1 MKPIFVVF
9 VFVALN
15 CWAEEE
21 IKSAASGPGKAVL
34 ETSKEQGFRLSEKAK
49 STIGIKT
56 MKLTASFQT
65 PGSALIHER
74 GEFGVYIKKGE
85 WFKYIEIEVEKPFAQ
100 NIKIDS
106 SKIHVG
112 DEIVVSDVSLLRLAE
127 LNLSGGGSDND

>member
-1 MKPIFVVF
+1 MKPIFLILM
-9 VFVALN
+9 FVALN

-21 IKSAASGPGKAVL
+21 IKSPASGPGKAVL

-56 MKLTASFQT
+56 IKLTANFQI
-65 PGSALIHER
+65 PSSALIHER
-74 GEFGVYIKKGE
+74 GEFGVYIKKDD

-100 NIKIDS
+100 NIKIES

-112 DEIVVSDVSLLRLAE
+112 DEIVISDVSLLRLAE
-127 LNLSGGGSDND
+127 LNLSSAGGDND

>member
-1 MKPIFVVF
+1 MRPIFLILVF
-9 VFVALN
+9 IAFN

-21 IKSAASGPGKAVL
+21 IKSPSSGPGKAVL

-56 MKLTASFQT
+56 IKLAANFQI

-74 GEFGVYIKKGE
+74 GEFGVYVKKGE
-85 WFKYIEIEVEKPFAQ
+85 WLKYIEIEVEKPFAQ
-100 NIKIDS
+100 NIKIES

-112 DEIVVSDVSLLRLAE
+112 DEIVISDVSLLRLAE
-127 LNLSGGGSDND
+127 LNLSSGGADND